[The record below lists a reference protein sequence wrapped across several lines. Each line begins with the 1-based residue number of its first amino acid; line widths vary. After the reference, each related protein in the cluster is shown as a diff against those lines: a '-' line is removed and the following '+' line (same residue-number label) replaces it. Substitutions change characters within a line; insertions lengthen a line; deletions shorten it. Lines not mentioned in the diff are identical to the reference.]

1 MTSNNLPFNPYNDKF
16 NLEQNIL
23 RLPTKF
29 NKMIYFS
36 NKATNLTK
44 QYDENMKKL
53 SENSFLYYFNKIRIY
68 YLNFKR
74 SETQLKYNIDN
85 FKIDRIKYIY
95 KQTIKI
101 KKK

>member
-29 NKMIYFS
+29 NKTFTFQI
-36 NKATNLTK
+36 KQLIIK

-53 SENSFLYYFNKIRIY
+53 SENSFLFILTK
-68 YLNFKR
+68 FV
-74 SETQLKYNIDN
+74 
-85 FKIDRIKYIY
+85 YI
-95 KQTIKI
+95 I
-101 KKK
+101 